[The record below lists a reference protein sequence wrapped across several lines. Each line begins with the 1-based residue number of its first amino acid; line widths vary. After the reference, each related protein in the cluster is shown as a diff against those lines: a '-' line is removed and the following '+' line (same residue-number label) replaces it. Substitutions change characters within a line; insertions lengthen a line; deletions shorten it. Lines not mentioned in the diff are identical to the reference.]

1 MAESRN
7 DLNKLEDERRRMDEE
22 LGVMEARLG
31 RLRVLYDQYFMGIEK
46 VEPRM
51 LRNELDKSF
60 MRSEIPKVRS
70 TVLKF
75 RYRGLLQRYT
85 SLKSYWD
92 RIVRLLEDGRIRRGV
107 AGRAETAFVT
117 DPNGEDLK
125 AMEAALDA
133 LAKVEEANHRTG
145 PQTRSPDNT
154 AKVFQPED
162 LDGIMGALKEA
173 KAQLNQP
180 LDGLSRETLAV
191 GIGRIVEQCSGS
203 LAIKVVQK
211 GDKVT
216 LVAVK
221 KRPETDNA

>member
-1 MAESRN
+1 MADSRN
-7 DLNKLEDERRRMDEE
+7 DSNKVEDERRRMDEE
-22 LGVMEARLG
+22 LGLMEARLG

-46 VEPRM
+46 IEPRM
-51 LRNELDKSF
+51 LRGELDKAF
-60 MRSEIPKVRS
+60 MRSDIPRVRS

-85 SLKSYWD
+85 SMKSYWD
-92 RIVRLLEDGRIRRGV
+92 RIVRLLEEGRIRRGV

-117 DPNGEDLK
+117 DANGEDLK

-145 PQTRSPDNT
+145 PQNRSPDSG
-154 AKVFQPED
+154 ARVFPPED
-162 LDGIMGALKEA
+162 LDGIMNALKEA
-173 KAQLNQP
+173 KAQLNQSS
-180 LDGLSRETLAV
+180 DSLSRETLAV

-203 LAIKVVQK
+203 VAIKVVQK
-211 GDKVT
+211 GDRVT

-221 KRPETDNA
+221 KRQEPENV